1 MDEHGARRID
11 SPNDFVRIE
20 IEAALKRGI
29 PVVPV
34 YVDDAKF
41 LREADLPDSL
51 KDLAWYNG
59 YNLSTDGSKF
69 AASIASL
76 IAKLEP
82 HFTDAIRP
90 AQPEPKPQP
99 AEPVTAAAIIRPA
112 PEAREPAV
120 QYEDAE
126 QHLVRT
132 FWGHQEPVNSV
143 AFSPEGTF
151 ALSASGEERILQ
163 PGG

>member
-20 IEAALKRGI
+20 IEAALKRGV

-41 LREADLPDSL
+41 LREADLPDGL

-59 YNLSTDGSKF
+59 YNLRTDGHKF

-76 IAKLEP
+76 IANLEP

-90 AQPEPKPQP
+90 AQPKPKPQP
-99 AEPVTAAAIIRPA
+99 AKPSPPLRLSGPHQRHGSLQSNMRTQNSIWCAHFGAIRSRLTPSHSLPKA
-112 PEAREPAV
+112 
-120 QYEDAE
+120 
-126 QHLVRT
+126 HLHCRK
-132 FWGHQEPVNSV
+132 
-143 AFSPEGTF
+143 
-151 ALSASGEERILQ
+151 R
-163 PGG
+163 